1 MPTILVTGGC
11 GFIGRHLVAAL
22 RARGARVRVLD
33 LAEPGDVPSEVEFR
47 RGSILDAQCLRSAM
61 EQIEQVYHLA
71 GIAKLWTRDKADFGR
86 INAGGT
92 EMVMQVAAEQGV
104 RRVVHCS
111 TEAILLPKRT
121 SGGAAIDEGARPDF
135 SDMPGPYTRSK
146 HQAEQA
152 VQAAVRRGLDAV
164 IVNPTVPIGAD
175 DRNLT
180 PPAAMLA
187 MFLSGKSPAYLDCVL
202 NLVDVRDVTAGMVLA
217 AERGRTGER
226 YILGGENLALRDL
239 LTLLEQTSGRAM
251 PKLALPGVARFGVGG
266 DGGIARRLD
275 DAPAASRYT
284 RRCAACAAF
293 GAFRQQ
299 QGAQRTWL
307 QPAASAGMVWRR
319 LCGGCWRQ
327 TLPVVD
333 ATRSSLRRP
342 ARRIRACQNRARG
355 DRGSAA
361 AHGIRRQRHAPVEAW
376 RTIAWDAATSRRAR
390 RSGRLRHSGA
400 AHWRSRSVARDGPD
414 RTPHGPPRTAV
425 RAARRTPPPRG
436 FHVDRKRTRRRS

>member
-1 MPTILVTGGC
+1 M
-11 GFIGRHLVAAL
+11 AAL

-33 LAEPGDVPSEVEFR
+33 LAEPDDLPSEVEFR

-251 PKLALPGVARFGVGG
+251 PKIALPGVVAL
-266 DGGIARRLD
+266 AS
-275 DAPAASRYT
+275 AAMAESLADWMT
-284 RRCAACAAF
+284 RR
-293 GAFRQQ
+293 
-299 QGAQRTWL
+299 
-307 QPAASAGMVWRR
+307 QPV
-319 LCGGCWRQ
+319 
-327 TLPVVD
+327 
-333 ATRSSLRRP
+333 ATREGVRLALRSAPFDNSKARKELGYNPRP
-342 ARRIRACQNRARG
+342 VRDGLA
-355 DRGSAA
+355 
-361 AHGIRRQRHAPVEAW
+361 EAVRW
-376 RTIAWDAATSRRAR
+376 LLATDAA
-390 RSGRLRHSGA
+390 GG
-400 AHWRSRSVARDGPD
+400 
-414 RTPHGPPRTAV
+414 
-425 RAARRTPPPRG
+425 
-436 FHVDRKRTRRRS
+436 